1 MLKLENVNA
10 FYGDLQALWG
20 ISLEVNDGELVALVG
35 PNGAGKTTTL
45 KVISGLIK
53 PASGQLNFNGKNLNQ
68 EPAHKIV
75 ELGLCQVPE
84 GGRVFTGLSVL
95 ENLELGAFVKEARK
109 YKDETL
115 KWVFEIFPR
124 LKERQGQRAG
134 TLSGG
139 ERQMLAIGR
148 ALMSKPKLL
157 FLDEPSF
164 GLAPILVQQMFE
176 MIGEINRKGVTVLL
190 VEQNV
195 RAALE
200 LAKRAYVIE
209 NGRIVGE
216 GKGDSLLSFESIRSA
231 YLG

>member
-1 MLKLENVNA
+1 MLKVNEVNA
-10 FYGDLQALWG
+10 YYGDLQALWG
-20 ISLEVNDGELVALVG
+20 VSLHVDDGELVALVG

-45 KVISGLIK
+45 KVITGL
-53 PASGQLNFNGKNLNQ
+53 LNFSSGEIKFNDHDLNKK
-68 EPAHKIV
+68 PAHKIV
-75 ELGLCQVPE
+75 ELGISQVPE

-95 ENLELGAFVKEARK
+95 ENLELGAFVSDARK
-109 YKDETL
+109 HKDQTL

-124 LKERQGQRAG
+124 LEERKNQQAG

-148 ALMSKPKLL
+148 ALMSKPNLL
-157 FLDEPSF
+157 MLDEPSF

-176 MIGEINRKGVTVLL
+176 MIGEINKQGVTVLL

-200 LAKRAYVIE
+200 LAQRAYVLE

-216 GKGDSLLSFESIRSA
+216 GKGDALLSFESIRSA